1 VSLRVSFFVAAAVL
15 LLAVPLATLA
25 QQPQRIPRIG
35 FLSLQSLKT
44 DSRLPAFIAGMRER
58 GYVEGQTITIEWRS
72 ADGDATRLAAYAE
85 ELVRLKVELI
95 VAAQPQA
102 IEAARRVTGT
112 IPIVF
117 AVAQDPVASG
127 YAKSLARPGGSIT
140 GVSLV
145 TPDIAPKQVELL
157 KIVLPNLA
165 RVAVLV
171 NRTNTGSPVQVKAIQ
186 ETANRVDVAVQV
198 YYASTREEVEQAL
211 AAAGREGAQALILSG
226 DSFFFQVRAVIAE
239 AAMRHRLPTM
249 FVQREHVVAG
259 GMISYGPSVSE
270 NYRRS
275 AYYVERI
282 LKGAKASELPIE
294 QPTKIELVINLKTAK
309 ALGIAMSQSFLLRA
323 DELIQ

>member
-1 VSLRVSFFVAAAVL
+1 MRSLLAVL
-15 LLAVPLATLA
+15 LLTIPLAALSQTA
-25 QQPQRIPRIG
+25 QRTPRIG

-58 GYVEGQTITIEWRS
+58 GYVEGQTVAIEWRF
-72 ADGDATRLAAYAE
+72 ADGDTARLPAYAE

-102 IEAARRVTGT
+102 IEAARRASGT

-127 YAKSLARPGGSIT
+127 YAASLARPGGSIT

-145 TPDIAPKQVELL
+145 SPDIAPKQVELL
-157 KIVLPNLA
+157 KIILPNLS
-165 RVAVLV
+165 RIAVLA
-171 NRTNTGSPVQVKAIQ
+171 NRTNTGSPVQIKAIQ
-186 ETANRVDVAVQV
+186 ETARKIDVAVQIH
-198 YYASTREEVEQAL
+198 YAGTKEEVEQVFAT
-211 AAAGREGAQALILSG
+211 ASRERAQAVIVTG
-226 DSFFFQVRAVIAE
+226 DSFLFQLRAPIAE
-239 AAMRHRLPTM
+239 FALRHRLPTM
-249 FVQREHVVAG
+249 YIQREHAVAG
-259 GMISYGPSVSE
+259 GMISYGPSVGE

-282 LKGAKASELPIE
+282 LKGAKPSELPIE

-309 ALGIAMSQSFLLRA
+309 ALGIGMSQSFLLRA
-323 DELIQ
+323 DELVQ